1 MLSILLKLLSG
12 PLIASVM
19 GVINKHYDVKMNK
32 DTLQAD
38 IEKAVLGTITDV
50 ASTQA
55 DVIKA
60 EIQSEDKIT
69 RIWRPLVALSFAF
82 VILFYALIVPITVG
96 YFGAPAPKIGDKLLE
111 WVVQLCTLCLGGYV
125 AGRSLEKI
133 TELVF
138 SRWRK

>member
-12 PLIASVM
+12 PIVGAVM
-19 GVINKHYDVKMNK
+19 GVVNKHYDVKMNK
-32 DTLQAD
+32 DNIQAD
-38 IEKAVLGTITDV
+38 VEKAVLGVITDV
-50 ASTQA
+50 ATTQA
-55 DVIKA
+55 DVIKT

-82 VILFYALIVPITVG
+82 VILFYALFVPVTVG
-96 YFGAPAPKIGDKLLE
+96 YFGWPAPKIGDKLLE

-133 TELVF
+133 AELVF
-138 SRWRK
+138 TRWRR